1 MSTSDSSQLFAGSH
15 VLLRHIVPRHSPNAL
30 FFLLFVFVTFSKFI
44 FSRFLSFY
52 PNFLFRKTFHIQF
65 SKISFLL
72 ELPLSWSLRTKQIKR
87 LKHFKLLFF
96 VFFLLLR
103 KEVIHPHVPVGI
115 PCYDLTPIISSTLG
129 VSLLTVRITTSGISD
144 SHGLTGGVYNA
155 RERIHRDM
163 ADSRLLAIPASWS
176 RVADF
181 NPNWEEVYEIRF
193 NSRCCNSLSS
203 PL

>member
-1 MSTSDSSQLFAGSH
+1 MFTSNSSQLFAGSH

-30 FFLLFVFVTFSKFI
+30 LFLLFVFVTFFFFI
-44 FSRFLSFY
+44 FFLVFVLSFY

-65 SKISFLL
+65 SKISFFLL
-72 ELPLSWSLRTKQIKR
+72 SYHFRDPSELNR
-87 LKHFKLLFF
+87 LTSEALQTFF
-96 VFFLLLR
+96 YSSFFLLLR

-129 VSLLTVRITTSGISD
+129 ASLLAVRITTSGISD

-163 ADSRLLAIPASWS
+163 ADSRLLAIPTS
-176 RVADF
+176 
-181 NPNWEEVYEIRF
+181 
-193 NSRCCNSLSS
+193 
-203 PL
+203 